1 MAGSDDNAMDGM
13 NDDDLHF
20 SDADFDALLAGG
32 LDDAPTEPAADA
44 TPASQTGGM
53 PADGASGGADD
64 DLAGIVE
71 PDAGESFAAGF
82 DDELAG
88 LLGDKA
94 KAAVL
99 ITRIASARLLAA
111 FCQLSD
117 ISADC
122 LASQSGAVAVLR
134 NLDGDGPEAAARD
147 ITTVVSGMTVVL
159 AVNRA
164 DRLDATL
171 YLQGEAGQTF
181 VPPVLFSTT
190 PPFVEDL
197 LLGIAKVADVT
208 AQGVETVSSSS
219 LDREQ
224 AMQVLAEH
232 TRFGR
237 GGAGRIE

>member
-1 MAGSDDNAMDGM
+1 MTDGIDDNAMDGM
-13 NDDDLHF
+13 SDDDLHF

-32 LDDAPTEPAADA
+32 LDDAPVEPADAADA
-44 TPASQTGGM
+44 ATDT
-53 PADGASGGADD
+53 DGTAGAAADD
-64 DLAGIVE
+64 EAAFAGIVE

-99 ITRIASARLLAA
+99 ITRVASARLLAA

-122 LASQSGAVAVLR
+122 LAARSGAVAVLR

-147 ITTVVSGMTVVL
+147 LTTVVSGMTAVL

-171 YLQGEAGQTF
+171 YLQGEPGQTF

-197 LLGIAKVADVT
+197 LLGIATVGDVT
-208 AQGVETVSSSS
+208 AQGVESVSSSS

-237 GGAGRIE
+237 GGSGRIE

>member
-1 MAGSDDNAMDGM
+1 MAGSDDNTMDGM
-13 NDDDLHF
+13 NGDDLHF

-32 LDDAPTEPAADA
+32 LDDAPAEPAADA
-44 TPASQTGGM
+44 APASQ
-53 PADGASGGADD
+53 ADD
-64 DLAGIVE
+64 ASDGGDGLAGIVE

-82 DDELAG
+82 DDELSG

-99 ITRIASARLLAA
+99 ITRVTSARLLAA

-122 LASQSGAVAVLR
+122 LAARSGAVAVLR

-181 VPPVLFSTT
+181 VPPMLFSTT

-197 LLGIAKVADVT
+197 LLGIAKVCDVT